1 MPIGPAPAISTRD
14 PPSTP
19 ALRTAAMPTDSG
31 SHNAA
36 ASSDTLS
43 GTGWAKAAPMVT

>member
-14 PPSTP
+14 LPSIP
-19 ALRTAAMPTDSG
+19 ALRIAAMPTDSG

-36 ASSDTLS
+36 ASSDTES
-43 GTGWAKAAPMVT
+43 GTGCANAAPMVT